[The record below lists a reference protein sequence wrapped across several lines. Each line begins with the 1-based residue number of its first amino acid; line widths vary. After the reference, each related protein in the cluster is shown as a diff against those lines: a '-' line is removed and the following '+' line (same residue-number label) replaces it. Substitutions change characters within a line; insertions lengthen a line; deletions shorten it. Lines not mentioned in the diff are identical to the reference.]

1 MTITTLTSYHHHNN
15 NKKQDWD
22 LIQAV
27 HVKGAFK
34 TTQAAWETFK
44 KQKYGRVVMTSS
56 NAGLF
61 GNFGQA
67 NYSAA
72 KMGLVGLMNT
82 LAIEGA
88 KYNVK
93 VNTIVPTAASR
104 LTEDILPPEM
114 FEAMKPDLIAPVVA
128 YMVHES
134 FPDSGNIID
143 STLGFAT
150 KTHLVRGDGAP
161 LRSKPS
167 DPVTIESVKQHWAD
181 AVNMT
186 GAKHVEKLT
195 DVTLDLVQKLQD
207 FDERVKL
214 DAKVG
219 RESYWT
225 TYNYNAKDLFTYA
238 LGVGAS
244 VRNPS
249 DLRFLYESHEQFA
262 ALPTFF
268 ILAGMCLQA
277 PVLPAA
283 MPPGK
288 HADFT
293 NILHGEQYLEFVG
306 DYPGTDGEFTTR
318 TYVADVLD
326 KGTAAIGIV
335 NSEVYQDRQLVY
347 RTQQHIF
354 VVGQGGFGGP
364 RASAAAVPVQPVPKR
379 KPDAVVEQ
387 TTAEDQAAIYRFQHI
402 FVVGQGGFGGPRASA
417 AAVPVQPVPKRKPDA
432 VVEQTTAED
441 QAAIYRLSGDLNP
454 LHIDP
459 SVAGAMGHPKP
470 ILHGLSSLGFSAR
483 HVLAKYG
490 GNDPQ
495 NVRAVKAR
503 FNKTVLPGQTL
514 VTEMWLEGKRVHF
527 QTKIKENG
535 NVAIGATR
543 DGAAGA
549 DARHGDVARGQ
560 ARALPDQDQG
570 ERERRYWWLVVHDS
584 LSTNQRPG
592 TVLPGQTLVTEMW
605 LEGKRVHFQTKIK
618 ENGNVAIGGAYVD
631 LKNVVT
637 SGTAAPAAEPV
648 SSGAALKSDA
658 IFKKIQDA
666 IKDNPAKAKAIN
678 AVYQY
683 NITENG
689 KTVKQW
695 TLDLKT
701 PAAYEGAP
709 KSGKADTTMTVGD
722 SVLVDIAAGTLK
734 PQVAYLNGK
743 LKISG
748 NLMLAQKL
756 GPLLQSES
764 KL

>member
-1 MTITTLTSYHHHNN
+1 MDQLRFDGRVAVVTGAGGGLGKAYALLLGSRGAKVVVNDLGGARDGAGKSANFADAVVKEIQDKGGVAVADYNSVVEGEKIIKTALDNFGRIDILINN
-15 NKKQDWD
+15 AGILRDRSFAKISEQDWD

-82 LAIEGA
+82 LSIEGA

-114 FEAMKPDLIAPVVA
+114 FDAMKPDLIAPVVA

-244 VRNPS
+244 VRNPT

-387 TTAEDQAAIYRFQHI
+387 TTAEDQAAIYR
-402 FVVGQGGFGGPRASA
+402 
-417 AAVPVQPVPKRKPDA
+417 
-432 VVEQTTAED
+432 
-441 QAAIYRLSGDLNP
+441 LSGDLNP

-535 NVAIGATR
+535 NVAIG
-543 DGAAGA
+543 
-549 DARHGDVARGQ
+549 
-560 ARALPDQDQG
+560 
-570 ERERRYWWLVVHDS
+570 
-584 LSTNQRPG
+584 
-592 TVLPGQTLVTEMW
+592 
-605 LEGKRVHFQTKIK
+605 
-618 ENGNVAIGGAYVD
+618 GAYVD

-648 SSGAALKSDA
+648 SSGASLKSDA